1 MNFAFKKTTCRV
13 LVASVLALSFQT
25 SQAGLIG
32 ADQALAGSAAPER
45 ALVLGTL
52 DRPEVVSQLHAMG
65 VDPLAARERV
75 RTMSDQ
81 EVQALAHDLQ
91 AAPAAGDI
99 SGWGWVAIILI
110 AALIWYYAIR
120 K

>member
-13 LVASVLALSFQT
+13 LVVSLFALSLQT
-25 SQAGLIG
+25 ARAGLIG
-32 ADQALAGSAAPER
+32 AEQVAPAPSPER
-45 ALVLGTL
+45 AMLLSTL
-52 DRPEVVSQLHAMG
+52 DRAEVAAQLQAAG

-75 RTMSDQ
+75 QSMTNE
-81 EVQALAHDLQ
+81 EVLAMAHDIQ
-91 AAPAAGDI
+91 AGPAGGMT
-99 SGWGWVAIILI
+99 GWGWAAIIVI